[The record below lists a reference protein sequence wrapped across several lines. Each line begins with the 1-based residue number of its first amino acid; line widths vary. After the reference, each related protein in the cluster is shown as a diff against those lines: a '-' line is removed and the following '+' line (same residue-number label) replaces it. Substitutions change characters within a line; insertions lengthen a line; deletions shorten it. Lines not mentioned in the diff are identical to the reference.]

1 MGYPADI
8 RSICPKKYC
17 CALLTVTPSLAR
29 LVGLSKITF
38 VSPETRNA
46 YEPILFTEAGMVIDV
61 KRAVFWNDCC
71 PILVTLEFAANMS
84 EVKLE
89 ASWNA

>member
-1 MGYPADI
+1 MLI
-8 RSICPKKYC
+8 LKPK
-17 CALLTVTPSLAR
+17 LSR
-29 LVGLSKITF
+29 LIVLSKITV
-38 VSPETRNA
+38 VSPEPKNA

-71 PILVTLEFAANMS
+71 PMLATLELAANMS
-84 EVKLE
+84 DVKLE